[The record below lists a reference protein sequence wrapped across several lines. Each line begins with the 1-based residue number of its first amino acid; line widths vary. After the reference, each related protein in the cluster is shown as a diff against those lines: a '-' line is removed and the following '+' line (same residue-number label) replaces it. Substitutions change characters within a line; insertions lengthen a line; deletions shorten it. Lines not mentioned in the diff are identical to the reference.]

1 MIKYKVFRNDK
12 FIINVIDII
21 NDNNLSSIL
30 KVKIKGRFDL
40 CKDQRYGR
48 GGMKYYYDLSKLK

>member
-48 GGMKYYYDLSKLK
+48 GV